1 MKSKY
6 ENQIINNLKVI
17 RTITMNKNKKG
28 QYFELK
34 CLKCGKIQ
42 VKSRK
47 VVYDKQCKCECSYK
61 RAKHIDN
68 GKTRLNNIYF
78 NMKARC
84 YNSNQWNY
92 QYYGGRGIK
101 VCDEWK
107 NNYNSFYNW
116 ALENGY
122 QDNLSI
128 DRIDTNGNYEPSNC
142 RWVTDKEQK
151 NNTRRNHYITYKGKT
166 QSMSKWA
173 EELNISYTTLR
184 SRINTNKWSIE
195 KAFTTPVNSE
205 LKRDKNGRFI

>member
-1 MKSKY
+1 
-6 ENQIINNLKVI
+6 
-17 RTITMNKNKKG
+17 
-28 QYFELK
+28 
-34 CLKCGKIQ
+34 
-42 VKSRK
+42 
-47 VVYDKQCKCECSYK
+47 
-61 RAKHIDN
+61 
-68 GKTRLNNIYF
+68 
-78 NMKARC
+78 MKARC

-173 EELNISYTTLR
+173 EEINISYTTLR

-195 KAFTTPVNSE
+195 KAFTTPVNNE